1 MKTKAAAMKMTLI
14 AAAASLAFAS
24 GTVAAAKDR
33 KAKTPDGWAYT
44 LKNGKPVP
52 KMQRKVNADGSWT
65 EELRQGNCLVTR
77 HGKKGEF
84 HETRKCD

>member
-1 MKTKAAAMKMTLI
+1 MKTAMI
-14 AAAASLAFAS
+14 AAAASLALAS
-24 GTVAAAKDR
+24 GAMAAPKDR
-33 KAKTPDGWAYT
+33 DGKTPAGWGYT

-52 KMQRKVNADGSWT
+52 KMQRKVNADGTWT
-65 EELRQGNCLVTR
+65 EELRQGNCIVTR